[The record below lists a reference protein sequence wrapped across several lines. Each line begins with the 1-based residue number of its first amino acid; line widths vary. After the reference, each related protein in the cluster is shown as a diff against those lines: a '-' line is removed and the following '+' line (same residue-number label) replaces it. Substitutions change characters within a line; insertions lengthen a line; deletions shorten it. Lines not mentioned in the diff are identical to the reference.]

1 MTAAAATVRLDV
13 DGPVAHVV
21 LDDPERGNVL
31 TLAMAEQLRDRV
43 AEIAGLEGIR
53 CVVLRA
59 DGKRFCVGGDIGAF
73 ADSSIGERIN
83 EVVALPLHEALSAL
97 EALPAPVISVVQ
109 GAAGGGGMGLA
120 LSGDM
125 VIAAEEAF
133 FVTGYGLIGLSPDC
147 AVSWTLARGL
157 GVPRAMELYVTN
169 RKLSAAE
176 AYAAGLLTRVVPRDQ
191 LDAAVDEL
199 VAAVVASS
207 ASAVAQTMRLMR
219 TAWSRSRDE
228 QMSDEASTIGTLGD
242 EPPAREGFAAF
253 VAKRRPDFG

>member
-1 MTAAAATVRLDV
+1 MGAQQETVVREMLAAWGDRDNPRDLERIVAGFADDARWTLYMP
-13 DGPVAHVV
+13 DGPTVIGRNAIRAELERQATYVEAVESEVV
-21 LDDPERGNVL
+21 L
-31 TLAMAEQLRDRV
+31 
-43 AEIAGLEGIR
+43 IA
-53 CVVLRA
+53 
-59 DGKRFCVGGDIGAF
+59 
-73 ADSSIGERIN
+73 S
-83 EVVALPLHEALSAL
+83 
-97 EALPAPVISVVQ
+97 
-109 GAAGGGGMGLA
+109 
-120 LSGDM
+120 SGDM

-157 GVPRAMELYVTN
+157 GVPRAMGLYVTN

-207 ASAVAQTMRLMR
+207 ASAVAQTKRLMR